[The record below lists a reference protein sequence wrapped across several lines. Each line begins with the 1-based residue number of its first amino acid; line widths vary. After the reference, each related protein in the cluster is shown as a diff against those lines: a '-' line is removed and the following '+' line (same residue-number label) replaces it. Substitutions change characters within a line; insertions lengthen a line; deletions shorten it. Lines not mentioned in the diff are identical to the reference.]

1 MPATHKHR
9 FGIGL
14 LLALVALGGCVTN
27 PVTGKSEL
35 RLVSTAQQIQIGQQ
49 NYAPLLQSQ
58 GGALVVDDDLQN
70 YVNNVGQRLAAVS
83 DLALPYEFTVLNN
96 SVPNAWALPGGKI
109 AINRGLLTELNS
121 ESELAAVLGHE
132 IVHAAAGHGA
142 QAQTRAIILQGG
154 ILATAIAANDSDY
167 ANIWLAGANIGAQ
180 LINQRYGRGAEL
192 ESDRYGMEYM
202 ARAGYN
208 PAGAVDLQQ
217 TFVRLSEGR
226 QTDWLSGLFASH
238 PPSQQRVTAN
248 QATAAE
254 IAAQGRAGND
264 VGRDRYTSAMANMRA
279 AQPAYDAYDD
289 GRKALSEGDTTT
301 AERLG
306 RKAAEML
313 PGEGHFHALLG
324 DVDLKKK
331 NYDAAVRH
339 YNRAIANNDKFFY
352 YYLQRGLIA
361 EEQRRD
367 DSALADLEKS
377 VGLLPTGPAYFA
389 LGNIAKRQN
398 RPDVALAY
406 YEQARGSEGQLGIA
420 AESEVLEMDLANN
433 PGKYVQSRSGLD
445 DNGQLLVEVGNTTRI
460 PLADIVL
467 SIAFVDANGRQ
478 RSTTQRLAGVLDA
491 GKASRVATGLGPF
504 ASANQF
510 RVTVSSARKA
520 N

>member
-1 MPATHKHR
+1 MPATYRHR

-70 YVNNVGQRLAAVS
+70 YVNNVGQRLAVVS

-226 QTDWLSGLFASH
+226 
-238 PPSQQRVTAN
+238 PN
-248 QATAAE
+248 
-254 IAAQGRAGND
+254 
-264 VGRDRYTSAMANMRA
+264 
-279 AQPAYDAYDD
+279 
-289 GRKALSEGDTTT
+289 
-301 AERLG
+301 RL
-306 RKAAEML
+306 
-313 PGEGHFHALLG
+313 
-324 DVDLKKK
+324 
-331 NYDAAVRH
+331 AVRTLCEPP
-339 YNRAIANNDKFFY
+339 AIATTRYRKPGNGGRN
-352 YYLQRGLIA
+352 RGSGPRR
-361 EEQRRD
+361 QRRW
-367 DSALADLEKS
+367 
-377 VGLLPTGPAYFA
+377 P
-389 LGNIAKRQN
+389 
-398 RPDVALAY
+398 RPLH
-406 YEQARGSEGQLGIA
+406 ERNGQHARGTA
-420 AESEVLEMDLANN
+420 
-433 PGKYVQSRSGLD
+433 
-445 DNGQLLVEVGNTTRI
+445 
-460 PLADIVL
+460 
-467 SIAFVDANGRQ
+467 
-478 RSTTQRLAGVLDA
+478 RLRGV
-491 GKASRVATGLGPF
+491 
-504 ASANQF
+504 
-510 RVTVSSARKA
+510 
-520 N
+520 